1 MRILAFDTSAAISAV
16 AVVDGDRVL
25 AEDDA
30 PSAALH
36 GETLVPRIRAAME
49 RAGLAFTDLDLV
61 AVGVGPGSFTG
72 LRVGLATAKG
82 LALATGLALRGVDS
96 LAALARGAIGEARAS
111 AAGDAIA
118 VVVVDA
124 HRGELFVAAYA
135 CGAGDTLRVL
145 LAPSCAA
152 PDAAAALVREACA
165 SEVAAGEAIVCGD
178 AAAVHGATFVHALGG
193 RARVAGARSGSPRG
207 RFLAAE
213 ARSAFARDGASDL
226 ATLEPFYLRQAEV
239 TLPSR

>member
-1 MRILAFDTSAAISAV
+1 MRILAFDTSSSISAV
-16 AVVDGDRVL
+16 SVVDGDRVL

-36 GETLVPRIRAAME
+36 GETLVPRIRAAMQ
-49 RAGLAFTDLDLV
+49 RAGLAYTDLDLV

-82 LALATGLALRGVDS
+82 LALAAGVALRGVDS
-96 LAALARGAIGEARAS
+96 LAALARGALEDARVGATEN
-111 AAGDAIA
+111 AIA
-118 VVVVDA
+118 VTVVDA
-124 HRGELFVAAYA
+124 HRGEVFVAAYA
-135 CGAGDTLRVL
+135 RSEGDALRVL
-145 LAPSCAA
+145 LAPACAA
-152 PDAAAALVREACA
+152 PEAAAALVRDACA
-165 SEVAAGEAIVCGD
+165 ASVSVGAALVCGD
-178 AAAVHGATFVHALGG
+178 AAVAHGAAFVGALGG
-193 RARVAGARSGSPRG
+193 RARMADAQGGSPRG

-213 ARSAFARDGASDL
+213 ARSAFAREGASDL